1 VTSISS
7 SSAFD
12 RATLENEFLRV
23 QVLSTGGQIA
33 EILDKQS
40 GVNPLWNPP
49 WREKHT
55 GSSIP
60 PWSNPN
66 TAFLN
71 HVGGH
76 YVCLDLFGEP
86 SSHEVNAG
94 LGTHGEA
101 CITHHELITRDNMIV
116 ASAVLPLSQ
125 LKVIRRISLEEG
137 TSLLSVQETIENL
150 VAFDRP
156 IAWTQHVTVGA
167 PFLTPAQTRLF
178 LRAHRSRTH
187 DKDTFP
193 ESPLI
198 PCCNFEWPIVAACNG
213 TLHDLSIFS
222 ESWRSCSFSAHLID
236 ATLHPAAFIAYS
248 PQSRLLFGYRW
259 NAQDFPWISVWE
271 ENRSRIAA
279 PWNGDTQAWGLEFG
293 ASPFPMTRRQM
304 VERGMLFDTPVFTW
318 LGGRERRTTHF
329 TAFLRE
335 LGSHPNTIDEAMSN
349 LPK

>member
-1 VTSISS
+1 M
-7 SSAFD
+7 
-12 RATLENEFLRV
+12 ENEFLLV
-23 QVLSTGGQIA
+23 EVLSTGAQIA
-33 EILDKQS
+33 AILDKQS
-40 GVNPLWNPP
+40 GINPLWCPA
-49 WREKHT
+49 WRR
-55 GSSIP
+55 SDAASFVP
-60 PWSNPN
+60 PWSTPH

-86 SSHEVNAG
+86 SSHEANAG

-125 LKVIRRISLEEG
+125 LKVIRRIRLVEG
-137 TSLLSVQETIENL
+137 APLLSVHETIENL

-187 DKDTFP
+187 DHDTFP
-193 ESPLI
+193 ESPLM
-198 PCCNFEWPIVAACNG
+198 PGCDFDWPVVAACSG
-213 TLHDLSIFS
+213 DLHDLSIFS
-222 ESWRSCSFSAHLID
+222 ESRRGSSFSAHLID

-248 PQSRLLFGYRW
+248 PQSRLLFGYTW
-259 NAQDFPWISVWE
+259 SAQDFPWISVWE
-271 ENRSRIAA
+271 ENHSRVAA

-304 VERGMLFDTPVFTW
+304 VDRGKLFDKPVFTW
-318 LGGRERRTTHF
+318 LGGRESRTTHF
-329 TAFLRE
+329 TAFLRK
-335 LGSHPNTIDEAMSN
+335 LNSHPKTIDEAMGN
-349 LPK
+349 LPR